1 MNKIY
6 LSDLEVQVLIHAMH
20 ISCVVL
26 DRDGNW
32 GDDELDKA
40 TRLINKLTETLEENT
55 DWDV

>member
-32 GDDELDKA
+32 GEDELDKA
-40 TRLINKLTETLEENT
+40 MVIINKLAKILEENT